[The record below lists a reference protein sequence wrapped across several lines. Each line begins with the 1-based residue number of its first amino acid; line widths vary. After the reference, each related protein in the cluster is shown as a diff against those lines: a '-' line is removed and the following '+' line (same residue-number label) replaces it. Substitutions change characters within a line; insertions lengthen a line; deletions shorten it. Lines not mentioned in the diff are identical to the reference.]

1 MIGCNQDAC
10 GLIRIS
16 QHPPMFIAAVN
27 GFGLGGGAS
36 DCPRT
41 RRSNA

>member
-27 GFGLGGGAS
+27 GFGLDAVMGPS
-36 DCPRT
+36 V
-41 RRSNA
+41 RR